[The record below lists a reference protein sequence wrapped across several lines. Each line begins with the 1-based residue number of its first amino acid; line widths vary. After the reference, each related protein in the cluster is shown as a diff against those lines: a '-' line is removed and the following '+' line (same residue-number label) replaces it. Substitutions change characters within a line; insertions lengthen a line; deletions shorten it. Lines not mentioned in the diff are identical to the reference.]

1 MQGQASGPTCAAQC
15 RSQRRLCAGEVL
27 VPSPASCPFSAA
39 APRAYWTGFPVL
51 SREQEGLSHAFLLH
65 RQTNKFNGR
74 KYRSHGR
81 CCFYHPKLLR
91 GSILL
96 PNSGTKPDHLTN
108 TVLGRTFVW
117 DLQQAELPAPTVAV
131 ALTSLCREPREAAAS
146 WPHACLQAVSL
157 TQRYYGR
164 QPKRG
169 SGRRR

>member
-1 MQGQASGPTCAAQC
+1 MLFLPPQIASWVNFTT
-15 RSQRRLCAGEVL
+15 E
-27 VPSPASCPFSAA
+27 FW
-39 APRAYWTGFPVL
+39 Y
-51 SREQEGLSHAFLLH
+51 
-65 RQTNKFNGR
+65 
-74 KYRSHGR
+74 
-81 CCFYHPKLLR
+81 
-91 GSILL
+91 
-96 PNSGTKPDHLTN
+96 KPDHLTN